1 MSQNGF
7 VQSSPL
13 IFGTTGTS
21 TSLAD
26 TTTNTS
32 QPAQIPRSDYTV
44 QLTVVATGTSGVGA
58 TVIWQGSN
66 DGQAWIPIGS
76 ATATASQSGTATTRQ
91 AAALAI
97 SGSRFKYG
105 RGATVVV
112 TGTGAAHLDMGM

>member
-1 MSQNGF
+1 MSQDGF
-7 VQSSPL
+7 VRSSPL

-32 QPAQIPRSDYTV
+32 QPVMLPRSDYTV

-66 DGQAWIPIGS
+66 DNQAWIEIGS
-76 ATATASQSGTATTRQ
+76 ATATTSQAGTGTTRD

-97 SGSRFKYG
+97 SGNRFSVG
-105 RGATVVV
+105 RAATVIV
-112 TGTGAAHLDMGM
+112 TGTGAAHLDMGI